1 MNKTNILIRPL
12 ENVQFLSITNLIIV
26 LGDLL
31 QNDTEFSVLEDK
43 FEPIPIVNYL
53 CEFLDKNIQKEN
65 KILALGHKLLQETD
79 LYGSKLNETL
89 DLKFVNAVL
98 NHIIENTVFS
108 KFGNTFG
115 YLSAIVNSAND
126 LRIRSV
132 KKRIIKNLHQQIFLS
147 DNGAFFTLSN
157 TTIARITKNIIFP
170 LFPKPKKNMKIIHFK
185 YIYAQAGWL
194 FLQNVEKNIRKITFS
209 KLIQLALNV
218 QQEVMQGNI
227 DPSALQIFQLPALLY
242 YTHHKKHGIKR
253 KNLKS
258 IMVSTIFWQ
267 KVYRRF
273 FADLNVTIE
282 KMSIFHK
289 RNPSFQFQTAFAN
302 FQNRTALAETI
313 LRKNC
318 PNITNYKSKIND
330 YKNNPTDY
338 YCNKQLLPNVNE
350 IFFKQNRIIAEKYYY
365 YEKHL
370 INHVFDE
377 DLKKFID
384 QTNVT
389 IKPIK
394 DFWNN
399 QCFRCAILSG
409 RPILSDGIDLFQ
421 ISDGGEKKMIYALI
435 RSTNGMKL
443 VPATDMNSFLQN
455 EIGLNTRAK
464 LDVPFMAEDMK
475 SASEDDNFNTFATYI
490 AKYREKKF
498 LANLKSA
505 GYEATTVEYVANF
518 FKHLIPFYS
527 CADAIH
533 DSDTSTHTAVMTCI
547 FDSLVFFPVFGLGAS
562 AGMKITSATMRSTAL
577 RLGAHMET
585 LTLKEAF
592 KAIMKIGFR
601 IIATDIIDSFSQII
615 TKEFIQNF
623 GITILRSL
631 DPGIEF
637 SYMLTKAGVKT
648 LVKSW
653 EFLRKQFSVNS
664 FEQLKSV
671 TSVKIGTYKGY
682 DVHVQSFTGKEGF
695 GLKTID
701 YHDRIVELRRIRG
714 YADEMPVV
722 VINNSKR
729 NNKYKIIDLETG
741 ELGETVWEV
750 KDQILVVVDK
760 PLRNHLKI
768 IQREGFGGKG
778 AVRTGQI
785 RNNAFNAV
793 ELKKTEALN
802 LVKAPKFKKIVD
814 DGLSNHVF
822 YLGSKFNAISFV
834 QHWLTFKK
842 FPEWSHAYKLADPEL
857 YSKIRFHIFLEDIEL
872 NQIEAVNGVFNH
884 YGQQYVRDVIE
895 VDPVILFKFYKRNM
909 LYDSISFNDQFALGN
924 YVISGYK
931 RVHLDDFEGRH
942 MRRALYTTAV
952 RQFDNNIAFSKFI
965 DNFLYTVDIRH
976 INEMTS
982 THIGKI
988 MDINQFMVLSLS
1000 KNDLLSRFNGVID
1013 NSLIRVLH
1021 EIKLDHHCLAVF
1033 MMEYLPFRTH
1043 DSILL
1048 PGVKLRLNS
1057 MKFDTI
1063 EGENVFV
1070 INWKNVEF
1078 DKAKWLA
1085 ETTNKIK
1092 HIMDQEQ
1099 AALQVENDIL
1109 NSFDTSLLRR

>member
-1 MNKTNILIRPL
+1 MKHTNIFISQVVNL
-12 ENVQFLSITNLIIV
+12 QFSSITNLIIV

-31 QNDTEFSVLEDK
+31 HNDTEFSALEEK

-53 CEFLDKNIQKEN
+53 CDFMDKNIQEEN

-89 DLKFVNAVL
+89 DFKFVNAVL

-115 YLSAIVNSAND
+115 YLSAIVNSANN
-126 LRIRSV
+126 LTLESI
-132 KKRIIKNLHQQIFLS
+132 KERIIRNLHQQIFLN
-147 DNGAFFTLSN
+147 DNGTFFTLSN
-157 TTIARITKNIIFP
+157 ITIARITENIIFP
-170 LFPKPKKNMKIIHFK
+170 LFPKTKKYIKIIDFK
-185 YIYAQAGWL
+185 YLYAQAGWL
-194 FLQNVEKNIRKITFS
+194 LLHNAQKNTNDTSFS
-209 KLIQLALNV
+209 KLIQLGLDV
-218 QQEVMQGNI
+218 EQGVFQGNI
-227 DPSALQIFQLPALLY
+227 DPSALQIFKLPALLY
-242 YTHHKKHGIKR
+242 YTHHKEHGIKR

-318 PNITNYKSKIND
+318 PNITDYESEIND

-338 YCNKQLLPNVNE
+338 YCNKQLQPNVNE

-370 INHVFDE
+370 INHVFDD

-399 QCFRCAILSG
+399 QCLKCAILSR

-475 SASEDDNFNTFATYI
+475 SASEDDNFNTFVTYI

-505 GYEATTVEYVANF
+505 GYEATTVENVANF
-518 FKHLIPFYS
+518 FKNLVPFYS
-527 CADAIH
+527 CAEAMLN
-533 DSDTSTHTAVMTCI
+533 SDTATHTAVMACI
-547 FDSLVFFPVFGLGAS
+547 FDSLVFLPVFGLGTS

-637 SYMLTKAGVKT
+637 SYVLTKAGVKS
-648 LVKSW
+648 LLKSW
-653 EFLRKQFSVNS
+653 EFLRKQFSVK
-664 FEQLKSV
+664 FLDHLK
-671 TSVKIGTYKGY
+671 SVKIGTYKGY
-682 DVHVQSFTGKEGF
+682 DVHVQSFTGKQGF

-701 YHDRIVELRRIRG
+701 YQDRIVELRRIRG

-729 NNKYKIIDLETG
+729 SNKYKIIDLKTG
-741 ELGETVWEV
+741 ELGETIWEEG
-750 KDQILVVVDK
+750 DQTLIVADK
-760 PLRNHLKI
+760 PLRYHLKI

-778 AVRTGQI
+778 ALKNCRFRFKAYYDDERSKSDALSIVWSMKLKAQI
-785 RNNAFNAV
+785 YNS
-793 ELKKTEALN
+793 LK
-802 LVKAPKFKKIVD
+802 
-814 DGLSNHVF
+814 NHVF
-822 YLGSKFNAISFV
+822 NDEMRSAKEFVEYWLIHGNFPAWSIS
-834 QHWLTFKK
+834 
-842 FPEWSHAYKLADPEL
+842 YKLVDTEFYFKL
-857 YSKIRFHIFLEDIEL
+857 RFGSLLEDLKLSSERAIK
-872 NQIEAVNGVFNH
+872 GVFDL
-884 YGQQYVRDVIE
+884 YGQQYVRDVID
-895 VDPVILFKFYKRNM
+895 VDAEILFNFYENRM
-909 LYDSISFNDQFALGN
+909 LYGVISFNDQFAIAN
-924 YVISGYK
+924 YVISGYN
-931 RVHLDDFEGRH
+931 RVYLDDLEALH
-942 MRRALYTTAV
+942 MRRALYTTALRQYDNSV
-952 RQFDNNIAFSKFI
+952 RFSNFI
-965 DNFLYTVDIRH
+965 NDFLYTVDLKLAADVFPL
-976 INEMTS
+976 N
-982 THIGKI
+982 IGKI
-988 MDINQFMVLSLS
+988 MDINQFMVLSLK
-1000 KNDLLSRFNGVID
+1000 KNHLLSRFIGVVD
-1013 NSLIRVLH
+1013 NSLVKVLH
-1021 EIKLDHHCLAVF
+1021 QIKLDHHCLAVF
-1033 MMEYLPFRTH
+1033 VQEYLPFRVE
-1043 DSILL
+1043 DVVLL
-1048 PGVKLRLNS
+1048 PGIKLRLNYWEY
-1057 MKFDTI
+1057 DTI
-1063 EGENVFV
+1063 NGENIVV

-1078 DKAKWLA
+1078 DKAKWLTD
-1085 ETTNKIK
+1085 TTNKIK
-1092 HIMDQEQ
+1092 CIMDQEQ
-1099 AALQVENDIL
+1099 VAIELENDVL
-1109 NSFDTSLLRR
+1109 NDFDTALLPY

>member
-1 MNKTNILIRPL
+1 MNGTNIFISPL
-12 ENVQFLSITNLIIV
+12 ENTQFLSITNLIII

-31 QNDTEFSVLEDK
+31 HSDTQFSSLQNI
-43 FEPIPIVNYL
+43 FEPIPMVNAL
-53 CEFLDKNIQKEN
+53 CEFLDKNIQREDR
-65 KILALGHKLLQETD
+65 ILALGHKLLQETD
-79 LYGSKLNETL
+79 YYGSKKNETL
-89 DLKFVNAVL
+89 HLEFVNSML
-98 NHIIENTVFS
+98 NHIIANTVFS

-115 YLSAIVNSAND
+115 YLSAIVNSTNNLTLESIKESTA
-126 LRIRSV
+126 
-132 KKRIIKNLHQQIFLS
+132 KNLHKQIFFS
-147 DNGAFFTLSN
+147 DNGKFFTLSN
-157 TTIARITKNIIFP
+157 ITIARITQNIIFP
-170 LFPKPKKNMKIIHFK
+170 LFPKPKKTMEIIHFK

-194 FLQNVEKNIRKITFS
+194 LLQNVQENIHNISFS

-218 QQEVMQGNI
+218 EQEVMQGNI

-242 YTHHKKHGIKR
+242 YTHHKKNSIKR

-258 IMVSTIFWQ
+258 IMVSTNFWQ
-267 KVYRRF
+267 SIYSQF
-273 FADLNVTIE
+273 FTDLNVTIE

-289 RNPSFQFQTAFAN
+289 HNPSYQFQTAFAN
-302 FQNRTALAETI
+302 FQNRTALAESI

-338 YCNKQLLPNVNE
+338 YCNKQLQPNVNE

-464 LDVPFMAEDMK
+464 LDIPFMAEDMK

-505 GYEATTVEYVANF
+505 GYEATTVENVANF
-518 FKHLIPFYS
+518 FKNLIPFYS
-527 CADAIH
+527 CAEAVQN
-533 DSDTSTHTAVMTCI
+533 SDITTHTAVMACI
-547 FDSLVFFPVFGLGAS
+547 FDSLVFLPVFGLGTS

-637 SYMLTKAGVKT
+637 SYMITKAGVKT
-648 LVKSW
+648 LVKSYK
-653 EFLRKQFSVNS
+653 FLKSQFSVKSLEHLN
-664 FEQLKSV
+664 SV

-682 DVHVQSFTGKEGF
+682 DVHVQSITGNDGL

-701 YHDRIVELRRIRG
+701 YQGRTVELRKIRG

-741 ELGETVWEV
+741 ELGETVWEE
-750 KDQILVVVDK
+750 KDQILVVTDK
-760 PLRNHLKI
+760 PLRYHLKI
-768 IQREGFGGKG
+768 IQKEGFGGRG
-778 AVRTGQI
+778 VLNSGLYRSNRLSQIEELRNSALSSI
-785 RNNAFNAV
+785 RNENHKKMME
-793 ELKKTEALN
+793 ELLKCYVFKYSTNTAEN
-802 LVKAPKFKKIVD
+802 FVK
-814 DGLSNHVF
+814 
-822 YLGSKFNAISFV
+822 Y
-834 QHWLTFKK
+834 WLKHNK
-842 FPEWSHAYKLADPEL
+842 FPEWSETYKLVDADL
-857 YSKIRFHIFLEDIEL
+857 HWKVRFVSFLEEL
-872 NQIEAVNGVFNH
+872 RFNTLNIVDGVFNI
-884 YGQQYVRDVIE
+884 YGQQYVRDVIK
-895 VDPVILFKFYKRNM
+895 VDPKMLFKFYTERM
-909 LYDSISFNDQFALGN
+909 LFDSITFYDQFAIAN
-924 YVISGYK
+924 YVISGYN
-931 RVHLDDFEGRH
+931 RVYLDDLEALH
-942 MRRALYTTAV
+942 MRRALYTAALRQYDNSAV
-952 RQFDNNIAFSKFI
+952 FSKYIGECF
-965 DNFLYTVDIRH
+965 YTLESKVYSDIFP
-976 INEMTS
+976 IEL
-982 THIGKI
+982 GKI
-988 MDINQFMVLSLS
+988 MDINHFTVLSLQ
-1000 KNDLLSRFNGVID
+1000 KNELLSILETDRYH
-1013 NSLIRVLH
+1013 LKLLH

-1033 MMEYLPFRTH
+1033 AKEYLPFRTQ
-1043 DSILL
+1043 DVILL
-1048 PGVKLRLNS
+1048 PGIKLQLSDWQYNLFHGQSVVVLKWRNIDL
-1057 MKFDTI
+1057 D
-1063 EGENVFV
+1063 E
-1070 INWKNVEF
+1070 
-1078 DKAKWLA
+1078 AKWLT

-1092 HIMDQEQ
+1092 YIMNQEQ
-1099 AALQVENDIL
+1099 TALELEKNIL
-1109 NSFDTSLLRR
+1109 NDFDTNLLPH